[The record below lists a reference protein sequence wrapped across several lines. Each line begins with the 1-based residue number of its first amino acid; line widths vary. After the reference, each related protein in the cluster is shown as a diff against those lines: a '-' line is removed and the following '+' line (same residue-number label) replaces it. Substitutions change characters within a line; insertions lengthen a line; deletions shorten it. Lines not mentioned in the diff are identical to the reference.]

1 MATAQPHYKHLKEKS
16 VSIVLAPFS
25 GGQGK
30 GGVENGPDYML
41 KHGLEK
47 QLQDLGWKTTIKEP
61 LKDTDYEQLKKEST
75 EKSATLKAKR
85 GDLVGQATE
94 RIYNTCKND
103 IGDDF
108 QLTLGGDHS
117 IAMGSIAGL
126 LQRYPDAGIIWID
139 AHADINTVTTTESGN
154 LHGCPV
160 SFLMGLDKENYPQEL
175 QWIPDQI
182 LKTDKIAYIGLRD
195 VDEGEK
201 KILQENNIKAFS
213 MYHVDRFG
221 INSVV
226 EMAIDHVSKGN
237 KDCPLMIS
245 YDVDALEPSYVKCTG
260 TMVKNGLTLREG
272 FFICER
278 IAETGNLVAL
288 DVVEVNPELGT
299 NDMDILDTIM
309 AGCAVVR
316 CTLGETLL

>member
-47 QLQDLGWKTTIKEP
+47 QLQELGWKTSIKEP
-61 LKDTDYEQLKKEST
+61 LKDTNYEELKQTAT
-75 EKSATLKAKR
+75 EKSATSKTKR
-85 GDLVGQATE
+85 GDLVGEATKK
-94 RIYNTCKND
+94 IYNTCKNE

-108 QLTLGGDHS
+108 QLTIGGDHS

-160 SFLMGLDKENYPQEL
+160 SFLMGLDKENYPPEL
-175 QWIPDQI
+175 QWIPNQV
-182 LKTDKIAYIGLRD
+182 LKTDKICYIGLRD
-195 VDEGEK
+195 VDAGEK

-316 CTLGETLL
+316 CTMGETLL